1 MLWTKS
7 DRQPII
13 RRMIARQFLP
23 ACLVIAVTAVSA
35 EISYEEVIVKD
46 VFDGVEVHNI
56 NVRTIAHRDV
66 DITIDGLVDEPVW
79 QEIPAFDRMIVTTP
93 DLRRPSDFPTSN
105 RFIATEQGLYVS
117 SVMEQPTDLIQMR
130 MSRRDWLSDGDRW
143 GFTLDPG
150 GQGMFA
156 YWFGVALGDSIQDGK
171 VLPERRFSSDWDGP
185 WYYKSALT
193 ETGWSVE
200 TFFPWSIF
208 SLPEQKGPRKIG
220 FAVNRSVAYKDQRF
234 YWPGHP
240 YSSPQFV
247 TALNTM
253 TVERV
258 KPRPLVAAI
267 PYISSTT
274 DAARDEEDIR
284 VGVDIIWKPFLAAA
298 VTASLYPDFGAVE
311 ADDVVLNLSARET
324 FFPEKRLFFL
334 EGNEVFETTPR
345 AGSGNILRELTNED
359 FAVTSR
365 RSFMYDFMTPPISLL
380 NTRRIGG
387 AARQVR
393 VPDGITPRRGETGLP
408 TELLGALKLTGQMNH
423 FSYGIFGVAE
433 DEVEWQG
440 IDSNGQA
447 TRIRDDGRDFGIVR
461 LSYEKSAGDRF
472 AVGYLGTNV
481 DGPVYEATVHGID
494 VHYAR
499 QGGQWS
505 SDLQLIRSD
514 VDGLSGNGAMLNLD
528 YSLSARI
535 QHHLRLDYFD
545 EDVDINDL
553 GFLQRNDVRG
563 LQYILRYAMPN
574 SEGFVRRSRGA
585 ISFERRDNLTAGE
598 VVDGGIYW
606 RNSVELVGR
615 NTLKIGFA
623 WLPER
628 YEDLDSRGNGSYK
641 AEDRIW
647 WQTMLNTDS
656 SKMFSWTFLAGGMQ
670 EDLGDWTQTYRI
682 GVTARPTDRLIF
694 KADINYKRLDG
705 WVVYQ
710 GGRNFGAYNGIE
722 WQPTAELDWFIRP
735 RHQLRF
741 SLQWVGVRANEQ
753 GFYAVPADGSVL
765 VPATRTKP
773 DHDFT
778 VSILTTQLRYRWE
791 IAPLTDLYVVYNRG
805 NRLPFRAGD
814 SFSSLFQD
822 TLDDPIVDSFI
833 VKLRYRFG
841 N

>member
-1 MLWTKS
+1 MKNSLILLACVLTAGNAA
-7 DRQPII
+7 
-13 RRMIARQFLP
+13 IAEL
-23 ACLVIAVTAVSA
+23 
-35 EISYEEVIVKD
+35 SYDQVVVRD
-46 VFDGVEVHNI
+46 VYNGVEVHDI
-56 NVRTIAHRDV
+56 NVRTLPHQEV
-66 DITIDGLVDEPVW
+66 NITIDGVVDEPVW
-79 QEIPAFDRMIVTTP
+79 QRVPPFDQMIVTTP
-93 DLRRPSDFPTSN
+93 DLGKPSDYPTAT
-105 RFIATEQGLYVS
+105 RFVATEQGLYVS

-130 MSRRDWLSDGDRW
+130 MSRRDWLSEGDRW

-150 GQGMFA
+150 GQGTFA

-208 SLPEQKGPRKIG
+208 SLPDQQGSRKIG
-220 FAVNRSVAYKDQRF
+220 FAVNRSVAFRDQRF

-247 TALNTM
+247 SALNTM
-253 TVERV
+253 SIEGV
-258 KPRPLVAAI
+258 KPRPLLAAI
-267 PYISSTT
+267 PFVSSTT
-274 DAARDEEDIR
+274 DRARDDDDVR
-284 VGVDIIWKPFLAAA
+284 AGVDITWKPMPEAAL
-298 VTASLYPDFGAVE
+298 TASLYPDFGAVE

-345 AGSGNILRELTNED
+345 SSAGNILRELTNED

-365 RSFMYDFMTPPISLL
+365 RSFMYDYMTPPVSLL

-387 AARQVR
+387 TARQVE
-393 VPDGITPRRGETGLP
+393 VPDGVTPKRGETGLP
-408 TELLGALKLTGQMNH
+408 TELLGALKVTGQNRQV
-423 FSYGIFGVAE
+423 SYGVFGVAE
-433 DEVEWQG
+433 DDVEWRA
-440 IDSNGQA
+440 IDASGQD
-447 TRIRDDGRDFGIVR
+447 TLIKEDGRDFGIVR

-472 AVGYLGTNV
+472 ALGYLGTNV
-481 DGPVYEATVHGID
+481 DGPLYEATVHGVD
-494 VHYAR
+494 VHFAK
-499 QGGQWS
+499 QNGLWS
-505 SDLQLIRSD
+505 SDLQLIHSD
-514 VDGLSGNGAMLNLD
+514 VDGLSGNGAMLNVD
-528 YSLSARI
+528 YARSGRI

-563 LQYILRYAMPN
+563 LQYIFRYALPN
-574 SEGFVRRSRGA
+574 SDGFVKRSRGA
-585 ISFERRDNLTAGE
+585 ISLERRENVSEGQ
-598 VVDGGIYW
+598 VVDGGVYW
-606 RNSVELVGR
+606 RNTVELVGR
-615 NTLKIGFA
+615 NTLRTGFA
-623 WLPER
+623 WFPER
-628 YEDLDSRGNGSYK
+628 YEDLDSRGNGTYK

-656 SKMFSWTFLAGGMQ
+656 SKMFSWTFLAGGVQ
-670 EDLGDWTQTYRI
+670 EDLGDWTQIYRI
-682 GVTARPTDRLIF
+682 GVTARPTDRVIF
-694 KADINYKRLDG
+694 NADINYRRRDG

-710 GGRNFGAYNGIE
+710 GGNNFGAYNGIE
-722 WQPTAELDWFIRP
+722 WQPSMQVDWFIKP

-741 SLQWVGVRANEQ
+741 SLQWVGVRADEQ
-753 GFYAVPADGSVL
+753 GFYAVPSDGEEL
-765 VPATRTKP
+765 VPAVRERS
-773 DHDFT
+773 DYDFT

-805 NRLPFRAGD
+805 NRLPYRAED
-814 SFSSLFQD
+814 SFVDLFQD
-822 TLDDPIVDSFI
+822 TLDDPLVDSFI